1 MSDLLV
7 AADETAANT
16 LVQTGQTLLGT
27 VSKNGNGSLGPFNA
41 SWGASASFSG
51 GTVSLREP
59 DIIRIAN
66 CSLNYSLN
74 FNFSFDLSDIIPD
87 FCLPQICVRIPFIG
101 RVCTPRICIDWPSV
115 NIPINYSDSLQFSSD
130 FRLNA
135 SLDSGKWSVDIEIVD
150 IPLLQLSPA
159 ATAILSAIGIAAA
172 AILATIPFIGPF
184 LSVAALAI
192 TAAIGIAGL
201 TGFLGPIL
209 SLFVSGLSF
218 TIHQFDQRFVIL
230 PATSAIDPEIAINVD
245 SLTALVQSSDE
256 DELLLEAD
264 FSA

>member
-7 AADETAANT
+7 AADEIAANT
-16 LVQTGQTLLGT
+16 LVQAGQTFLGT
-27 VSKNGNGSLGPFNA
+27 VAESGNGSLGPFNA

-51 GTVSLREP
+51 GIVSLREP

-74 FNFSFDLSDIIPD
+74 FSFSFDLSDIIPD

-101 RVCTPRICIDWPSV
+101 RVCTPRICIDWPTI
-115 NIPINYSDSLQFSSD
+115 NIPVNYSDSLQFSSD
-130 FRLNA
+130 FRLSA
-135 SLDSGKWSVDIEIVD
+135 ALDAGEWSVDIEIVD

-172 AILATIPFIGPF
+172 AILAPIPFIGPF
-184 LSVAALAI
+184 LAAAVLAI

-209 SLFVSGLSF
+209 SLFVSGLKF
-218 TIHQFDQRFVIL
+218 TIHKFDQRFVIL
-230 PATSAIDPEIAINVD
+230 PAASAIDPEVAINID
-245 SLTALVQSSDE
+245 GLTALVQSSDE
-256 DELLLEAD
+256 DELILEAE